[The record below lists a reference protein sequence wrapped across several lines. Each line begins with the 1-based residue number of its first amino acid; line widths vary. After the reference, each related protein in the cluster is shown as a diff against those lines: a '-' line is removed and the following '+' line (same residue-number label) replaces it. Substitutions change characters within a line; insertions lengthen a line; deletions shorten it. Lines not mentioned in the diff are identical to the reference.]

1 METGLHSEIAEL
13 RAPLQHLEDRD
24 ELGALVLLPPE
35 LYITLFIPRSRWVVV
50 GAGEI
55 SRHRWTIH
63 LHQILLN
70 FKTT

>member
-1 METGLHSEIAEL
+1 MSSRPPA
-13 RAPLQHLEDRD
+13 APMRPQSSPCDG
-24 ELGALVLLPPE
+24 LGALVLLPPE